1 MPSVP
6 SDSNVE
12 FTASDVLSTDV
23 WSGKLSPAVVGIDV
37 ACTKIAVD
45 LQNLSRD
52 SADATIQ
59 RNLQHLVELTISD
72 CAFLAM
78 IGEDQKFGLVQVA
91 RRGMAHCQP
100 EALTGDPLADYPWLN
115 SRLEHLRLTELRDTG
130 APAAAQGTEGRRF
143 AALQMG
149 SLLMVVFRIQN
160 QPAGLLALAR
170 AMPQGPW
177 DVNLQLLLKLVGTSV
192 ASGLDRLRM
201 GQRLAKVEERLQLT
215 QAAAN
220 DGVWDF
226 DLENNE
232 VYFSPRWKAMLGYA
246 DEDMRG
252 LTSTDAC
259 CAWSAL
265 NSTSPSASCTRRRCS
280 GKRRARRSRCSPS
293 ATVWS
298 PPTPTPPSTTSIRSP

>member
-23 WSGKLSPAVVGIDV
+23 WSGKSPPSVVGIDV
-37 ACTKIAVD
+37 ACTKISVD
-45 LQNLSRD
+45 LQNLRRE

-59 RNLQHLVELTISD
+59 RNLQHLVDLTISD

-100 EALTGDPLADYPWLN
+100 EALTGDPLSDYPWLN
-115 SRLEHLRLTELRDTG
+115 SRLEHLRLTELRDTVMPNPTQ
-130 APAAAQGTEGRRF
+130 ADEGRRF

-149 SLLMVVFRIQN
+149 SVLLIVFRIQDK
-160 QPAGLLALAR
+160 PAGILAFAR

-177 DVNLQLLLKLVGTSV
+177 DVNLRLLLKLVGTSL

-201 GQRLAKVEERLQLT
+201 EQRLAKVEE
-215 QAAAN
+215 
-220 DGVWDF
+220 
-226 DLENNE
+226 
-232 VYFSPRWKAMLGYA
+232 
-246 DEDMRG
+246 
-252 LTSTDAC
+252 
-259 CAWSAL
+259 
-265 NSTSPSASCTRRRCS
+265 
-280 GKRRARRSRCSPS
+280 
-293 ATVWS
+293 
-298 PPTPTPPSTTSIRSP
+298 